1 MQRIADYPAVLETV
15 ALSVPEDAA
24 VREVELYT
32 VPDLESIVDQGALLR
47 GDVGVDPPYWA
58 LVWIGARAIA
68 EHVAGLGDAFAGTA
82 VDVGCGLGLSGIA
95 AAKAG
100 AEVTFTDYSDEALAF
115 VEASARHNGL
125 TGWTARN
132 CDFTRDGLDK
142 SFDWVLAAD
151 VVYEPD
157 AYQPLVSFLDTHL
170 ADTGTLLLTETL
182 RADAQRVVD
191 GLIERGL
198 QHEKQA
204 LWIEEYGK
212 PERTWLH
219 TFRRRS

>member
-1 MQRIADYPAVLETV
+1 MERIADYPAVLETV
-15 ALSVPEDAA
+15 ALNVPENAA
-24 VREVELYT
+24 VREVELFT

-47 GDVGVDPPYWA
+47 GDAGVDPPYWA

-68 EHVAGLGDAFAGTA
+68 EHVAALGEAFRGTA
-82 VDVGCGLGLSGIA
+82 VDVGCGLGLSGLA

-125 TGWTARN
+125 SGWTARN
-132 CDFTRDGLDK
+132 CDFTRDNLGK

-157 AYQPLVSFLDTHL
+157 AYKPLVAFLDEHL

-191 GLIERGL
+191 GLIDCGL
-198 QHEKQA
+198 THDKQA

-219 TFRRRS
+219 TFRRKS